1 MSVQTVRDT
10 FNFNVVRLPLVG
22 PDNAATPHYGLF
34 RDDDGSCVGN
44 AVSKKYVPH
53 TTEDV
58 VTLTEAAYEAFGDGN
73 LQCYWNNGHH
83 VVLQP
88 TNEERRAIFGTQ
100 DNIFIRCVISAGYDG
115 RPFRASLGMFRDACK
130 NLMIPKMVEGTTAVI
145 RHTKSSRIKISD
157 LIGSFERVRAGWDT
171 LAALALRMDQKN
183 VLLADFLNKVYG
195 DPTDSK
201 RGLTMHKERTEAIC
215 NRILN
220 ERIKTGRPQPSS
232 DFEVSVWE
240 CLNGVQGYVQHE
252 SGIRNADDLGRIF
265 RAAESPVV
273 AAAERL
279 ALSLSV

>member
-10 FNFNVVRLPLVG
+10 FNFNVVRLPLSG

-83 VVLQP
+83 VIVQP
-88 TNEERRAIFGTQ
+88 TNEERRAIFGTH
-100 DNIFIRCVISAGYDG
+100 DNIFMRCVISAGYDG

-171 LAALALRMDQKN
+171 LAGLALRMNQQN

-220 ERIKTGRPQPSS
+220 ERMKTGRPQPSP
-232 DFEVSVWE
+232 DFQVSVWE

-252 SGIRNADDLGRIF
+252 SGIRNTDDLGRIF
-265 RAAESPVV
+265 RASESPVV
-273 AAAERL
+273 YAAERTAMNL
-279 ALSLSV
+279 IA